1 MGSIVALYT
10 ILELVAQSKVEALEL
25 KAQVCRVDLRGLI
38 KIFKPKKPTKM
49 VYSQSRKIFRALL
62 SSHVGDCDE
71 CYCHQLI
78 IS

>member
-1 MGSIVALYT
+1 MGSIMALYT

-38 KIFKPKKPTKM
+38 KIFKPKKPRRM
-49 VYSQSRKIFRALL
+49 VYSQIKRIFKALL
-62 SSHVGDCDE
+62 LSHVGDCDE

-78 IS
+78 S